1 MQQQRQIEQLFT
13 GRDFGNYCTRP
24 CAVVLARGSMQV
36 TVKKLLLL
44 LLLLLPGRAAC
55 MHRLCLK

>member
-1 MQQQRQIEQLFT
+1 
-13 GRDFGNYCTRP
+13 
-24 CAVVLARGSMQV
+24 MQV